1 MGEFR
6 KSNNIHTSRDGVIAK
21 EQNRNAPDSIDATA
35 SNEENGNHSQGVASS
50 RKRGNQES
58 TETSCISNNV
68 ENSSNAQ
75 NHDKSSV
82 SKKISSSEPSLS
94 TNEES
99 SFDSIAG
106 GRPKRTRR

>member
-1 MGEFR
+1 MNPNTPLEKYYKCCTLYNFL
-6 KSNNIHTSRDGVIAK
+6 GV
-21 EQNRNAPDSIDATA
+21 T
-35 SNEENGNHSQGVASS
+35 SS

-99 SFDSIAG
+99 STDSIAG